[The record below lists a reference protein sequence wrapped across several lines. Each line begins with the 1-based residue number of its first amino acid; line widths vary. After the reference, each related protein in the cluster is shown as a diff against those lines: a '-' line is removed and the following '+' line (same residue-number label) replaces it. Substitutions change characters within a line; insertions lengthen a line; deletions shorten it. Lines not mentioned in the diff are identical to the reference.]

1 MHINQIYHHSIS
13 LSSNI
18 PTIQS
23 IITLQVV
30 SGEGE
35 QRSTDQRPNCRE
47 TNGGAA
53 AWSRCWSQRLIFSY
67 GGADGCGSEENS
79 AGDLLHLHC
88 DSLGIF
94 FFLIYVFGGV

>member
-18 PTIQS
+18 PTIKS

-79 AGDLLHLHC
+79 AGSKHQKTP
-88 DSLGIF
+88 SLWKS
-94 FFLIYVFGGV
+94 LPEENEVEWV